1 MPQPVA
7 LAPAS
12 SIQGRAVRLFAP
24 LNRLWARIWFQ
35 ERNTIPLE
43 IIRIGLGAA
52 MLLHYAFATP
62 HVLTFWGDD
71 GWMPRTAVSH
81 GIHSSFNRCSRQIDV
96 AGPRNLRCRCGLKR
110 SNPPVP
116 AAQQTLKTT

>member
-1 MPQPVA
+1 MSQPVA
-7 LAPAS
+7 LAPSS
-12 SIQGRAVRLFAP
+12 SIQSRAVRLFAP

-35 ERNTIPLE
+35 ERDTTPLE

-71 GWMPRTAVSH
+71 GWMPRIGARREHGRSLGAVGDVLLLGAR
-81 GIHSSFNRCSRQIDV
+81 GIGSPSTHCS
-96 AGPRNLRCRCGLKR
+96 CF
-110 SNPPVP
+110 
-116 AAQQTLKTT
+116 AARP